1 MRIVLAVLLL
11 VLPGCYGNLND
22 KELIKAVNK
31 AGCVL
36 KTVTREDG
44 EIESIICQETTRY
57 TK

>member
-1 MRIVLAVLLL
+1 MKYIFAALLL
-11 VLPGCYGNLND
+11 ALPGCYGNLND

-36 KTVTREDG
+36 KTITREDG